1 MTRQNLHAHTVYDDG
16 RDTPR
21 AMIEAALA
29 AGFASAGLSL
39 HSPLPFENEW
49 AAKREDA
56 GAFLRELRA
65 LREEFAGR
73 IGVYAGIEWDALS
86 PRTFEGVDYV
96 IGSVHHLCAGGEVY
110 PVDKDAETLRACVEQ
125 GFGGDADEAARQYFA
140 QVGALADV
148 AEVDIVGHFD
158 LITKFR
164 ERDPLFDEE
173 SAAYRGA
180 AADALSRVCA
190 AGKIVEINT
199 GAISRGHRA
208 TPYPARRW
216 LEALARMG
224 GRVTISSDAHS
235 ARDIACAFERA
246 ERLAKDCGFKEI
258 WILEEKEFV
267 PVGL

>member
-1 MTRQNLHAHTVYDDG
+1 MTRQNLHAHTTYDDG

-21 AMIEAALA
+21 TMIEAALA
-29 AGFASAGLSL
+29 AGFASGGLSL
-39 HSPLPFENEW
+39 HSPLPFENDW
-49 AAKREDA
+49 ATRPEDVPAFVREM
-56 GAFLRELRA
+56 RA
-65 LREEFAGR
+65 LQKEYAGR
-73 IGVYAGIEWDALS
+73 YDVYVGLEWDVLS
-86 PRTFEGVDYV
+86 ARSFEAYDYV
-96 IGSVHHLCAGGEVY
+96 IGSVHQLCAGGEVY
-110 PVDKDAETLRACVEQ
+110 PVDWKASELRRCVEQ

-180 AADALSRVCA
+180 AADALARVCA

-199 GAISRGHRA
+199 GAISRGYRS
-208 TPYPARRW
+208 TPYPSRRW

-235 ARDIACAFERA
+235 ARDIACAFEQA
-246 ERLAKDCGFKEI
+246 ERLARDCGFKEI
-258 WILEEKEFV
+258 WILEGKEFV